1 MSNIFVSFWVVV
13 VSLFFFF
20 WFMELGTISCRLFS
34 DWRVRRQ
41 SGSVRAVSIAH
52 PLLARI
58 PATRSA
64 SLMTYIPHRL
74 GGQNPRKR
82 KKKKY
87 TTSRRSPHFKQE
99 RIAVAKQKI
108 LWTQKGEKIG
118 CGKGRGGFNIFGLW
132 ALKRSLYTTPL
143 IVFVIHVPPSSF
155 YRSIFRGAPDNV
167 KETYRGSRVTVAI
180 VNMQRRNIQ
189 V

>member
-1 MSNIFVSFWVVV
+1 
-13 VSLFFFF
+13 
-20 WFMELGTISCRLFS
+20 MELGTISCRLFS

-74 GGQNPRKR
+74 GGQTPPKEKER
-82 KKKKY
+82 KKY

-108 LWTQKGEKIG
+108 LWTQKGEKMVV
-118 CGKGRGGFNIFGLW
+118 GKAVADSTYSDCELSKEACTPLHLSFSLFMSHRRRFIDPVLGGLPIM
-132 ALKRSLYTTPL
+132 LKRPTGEA
-143 IVFVIHVPPSSF
+143 V
-155 YRSIFRGAPDNV
+155 
-167 KETYRGSRVTVAI
+167 
-180 VNMQRRNIQ
+180 
-189 V
+189 

>member
-1 MSNIFVSFWVVV
+1 VFLLSSSQLTTCQTFSF
-13 VSLFFFF
+13 LFGLLSPF
-20 WFMELGTISCRLFS
+20 LGDSWNSEQFPVAYFRIGE
-34 DWRVRRQ
+34 WRQQ

-108 LWTQKGEKIG
+108 LWTQKGEKM
-118 CGKGRGGFNIFGLW
+118 
-132 ALKRSLYTTPL
+132 
-143 IVFVIHVPPSSF
+143 VV
-155 YRSIFRGAPDNV
+155 V
-167 KETYRGSRVTVAI
+167 KAVANSTYSDCELSK
-180 VNMQRRNIQ
+180 
-189 V
+189 